1 MIGRVLTA
9 TALTLRI
16 HRFEAAFAIVVLG
29 SFSLALVACIV
40 RVGVVQVPEACAIR
54 ATRDLACDLAL
65 QAWYDATGGS
75 NLVRGVAP
83 IIVGLGTALVLGV
96 PLVAREVE
104 TGSALLA
111 WSLSARRRRWLLHRM
126 LPMLAI
132 LIVGMSV
139 VALLGD
145 QLRQLL
151 DLRLDEPPRMGDLR
165 SDPFILVAAV
175 FMGFG
180 LALLA
185 GALAGRLFPAF
196 LLAAV
201 LFVPFVLGPQFVRS
215 YVAMHMTRA
224 WSEPYDAATETFVES
239 AEAIRVYSTWY
250 EVDGERYRQLR
261 PAQKNAPDG
270 AELEAW
276 TEANVT
282 RTRVVVPKSV
292 MDALWWAEIVGSLG
306 IGLLALALTDIA
318 VSRRRPL

>member
-1 MIGRVLTA
+1 MNRRIVSA
-9 TALTLRI
+9 TVLTLRI
-16 HRFEAAFAIVVLG
+16 HRFEAAFAV
-29 SFSLALVACIV
+29 LALSLFGLALMAFIV
-40 RVGVVQVPEACAIR
+40 RISAVHVPDACAVR
-54 ATRDLACDLAL
+54 STRDLACDLAL
-65 QAWYDATGGS
+65 SAWYDAAGGS
-75 NLVRGVAP
+75 NLVRGIAP
-83 IIVGLGTALVLGV
+83 VIVGLGSALVLGV

-132 LIVGMSV
+132 LMVGMSAI
-139 VALLGD
+139 ALLGD

-151 DLRLDEPPRMGDLR
+151 DLRLDEPPRIGDLR

-185 GALAGRLFPAF
+185 GALTGRLFPAF

-201 LFVPFVLGPQFVRS
+201 LFVPFVLGPQLVRS
-215 YVAMHMTRA
+215 YVAMHMTEE
-224 WSEPYDAATETFVES
+224 WTEPYDATTASFVDS

-250 EVDGERYRQLR
+250 EVDGEQYRRLR
-261 PAQKNAPDG
+261 PAQEQAPKD
-270 AELEAW
+270 AELGAW

-282 RTRVVVPKSV
+282 RTRVVVPRSV
-292 MDALWWAEIVGSLG
+292 IEVLWWSQVVGSLS
-306 IGLLALALTDIA
+306 IGLVALILSDFA